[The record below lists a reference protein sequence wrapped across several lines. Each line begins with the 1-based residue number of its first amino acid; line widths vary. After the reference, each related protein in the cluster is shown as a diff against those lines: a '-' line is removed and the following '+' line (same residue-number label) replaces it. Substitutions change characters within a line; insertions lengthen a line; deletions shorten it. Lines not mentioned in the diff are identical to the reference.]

1 MRSGVTLHTVS
12 DEPPLCLFGRGVPTY
27 LARFAFA
34 QRNLWQQYHSLT
46 NNTSHERENDLCWLL
61 GTSVLKIGLLYPM
74 EPAFLPK
81 QVRCEYN
88 QQGPFCSYSLATR
101 LFSRRRGSVSVV
113 SAHLHEATHR
123 FPLSHTSRTCALL
136 DQPPTTSLLLGT
148 LADLTRGKSELLAEN
163 ALLRQQLIIL
173 RRQIKSPVYR
183 KTDRF
188 LLVVLARM
196 VRSWKEALLLVQP
209 ETLLCW
215 HRELFRVF
223 WK

>member
-12 DEPPLCLFGRGVPTY
+12 DEPPLCLFSRGVPTY
-27 LARFAFA
+27 LARFACA

-46 NNTSHERENDLCWLL
+46 LL

-163 ALLRQQLIIL
+163 ALLRHQLIIL
-173 RRQIKSPVYR
+173 RRQIKSPV
-183 KTDRF
+183 
-188 LLVVLARM
+188 
-196 VRSWKEALLLVQP
+196 
-209 ETLLCW
+209 
-215 HRELFRVF
+215 
-223 WK
+223 